1 VSDPIYKADDGWRWR
16 FKAANNEIIAASTE
30 AFTERRHAVENM
42 KLAKDALTFATD
54 AIELI
59 DVEED
64 E

>member
-1 VSDPIYKADDGWRWR
+1 VTDPIYKAEDGWRWR
-16 FKAANNEIIAASTE
+16 FRAANNEIIAASTE

-59 DVEED
+59 EPED
-64 E
+64 DD

>member
-1 VSDPIYKADDGWRWR
+1 MSDPIYKADDGWRWR